1 MIVERSK
8 NEIILRISGD
18 FEITELQRIYSFLKY
33 REATNDSQATE
44 DIANE
49 LANES
54 KKNWWAEN
62 KSRFIK

>member
-1 MIVERSK
+1 MIVERSN
-8 NEIILRISGD
+8 NEIIFRMSGD
-18 FEITELQRIYSFLKY
+18 LEITELQRIYSFLKY
-33 REATNDSQATE
+33 SEATKDSQATE

-62 KSRFIK
+62 KHRFIK

>member
-62 KSRFIK
+62 KHRFIK

>member
-1 MIVERSK
+1 M
-8 NEIILRISGD
+8 SGD
-18 FEITELQRIYSFLKY
+18 LEITELQRIYSFLKY
-33 REATNDSQATE
+33 SEATKDSQATE

-62 KSRFIK
+62 KHRFIK

>member
-62 KSRFIK
+62 KNRFIK